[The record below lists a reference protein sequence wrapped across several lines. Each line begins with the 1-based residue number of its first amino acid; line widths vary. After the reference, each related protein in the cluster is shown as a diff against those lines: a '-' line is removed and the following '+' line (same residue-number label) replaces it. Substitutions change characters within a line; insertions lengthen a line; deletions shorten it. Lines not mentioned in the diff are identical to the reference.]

1 VITFSIITVVRNRAD
16 TIAEAIE
23 SVAAQRHS
31 GVAHLVIDGASTDG
45 TLSMIARYRERL
57 SYFVSE
63 PDAGIY
69 DAMNKGLRAA
79 KGEVI
84 GFLNADD
91 VYADERVLSDV
102 AGCFDDPSVDAVY
115 GDLVYVSCSDPQRIV
130 RYWRSGE
137 YRPGLFKSGWMPAHP
152 TFFARRA
159 VYERYGGFDLSFRL
173 QADFD
178 LTMRLLEV
186 HRIQFRYLPRVLVR
200 MRTGGATNS
209 SIRNVIKG
217 NLEAYRACRK
227 NSPGVSPIFVV
238 RKVLSRVPQFFAR
251 PARSRR

>member
-1 VITFSIITVVRNRAD
+1 VITFSIVTVVRNRAD
-16 TIAEAIE
+16 TIADAIA
-23 SVAAQRHS
+23 SVAAQHYA

-45 TLSMIARYRERL
+45 TLSTIERHRERL

-79 KGEVI
+79 TGEVV

-91 VYADERVLSDV
+91 VYADEWVLGDV
-102 AGCFDDPSVDAVY
+102 AECFEDPSVDAVY
-115 GDLVYVSCSDPQRIV
+115 GDLVYVSGADPRRIV

-137 YRPGLFKSGWMPAHP
+137 YRPGAFRSGWMPAHP

-186 HRIQFRYLPRVLVR
+186 HRIGFRYLPRVLVR

-209 SIRNVIKG
+209 SIRNVIRG

-227 NSPGVSPIFVV
+227 NLERVSPIFLV
-238 RKVLSRVPQFFAR
+238 RKVLSRVPQFFVR
-251 PARSRR
+251 PAPTRR